1 MGTFQ
6 NTKSPAQNQVI
17 LNKETSNIRQN
28 IVGNITNSMINRVT
42 DNPFYFFNNMSITKV
57 TFYNINKEHTTL
69 DEVLENTNNLIGA
82 ASGLRFDKINNCI
95 LYGLPRIEL
104 NVNIGEFG
112 TEADPI
118 EGEAILPPNTFKPYQ
133 ESYFSIDYLNLS
145 KTLWFRI
152 ISVNIDT
159 LPNGS
164 NFYKLQYVL
173 DSVGKSIT
181 PQVVNEYNFISE
193 NIGTSFPVL
202 VDAEQYALQSTYQ
215 ELINLLH
222 QFYYEMFFKEEVQ
235 TFVFRYG
242 EFGYWFYDPYL
253 LKFCIDHGI
262 LSSNGKKYVHVDQP
276 AIVPPFFSVDYQFTI
291 FRRLEDLDSKLCY
304 LEGFGLL
311 VQDPMSL
318 LTQRIEPYYGMS
330 FRDDDGTPLWDN
342 PLIEKIP
349 YFDIDLFNLI
359 PGADPF
365 KSNDEY
371 KCKCAEIL
379 YGLDKNHL
387 YYKIIYSFLNG
398 ETITSDML
406 DQIQYIHFT
415 PCKELYYTIPILIYI
430 IQASINSLSA

>member
-1 MGTFQ
+1 MTYLLGTFQ

-69 DEVLENTNNLIGA
+69 DEVLENTNNLIGK

-133 ESYFSIDYLNLS
+133 ESYFSIDYLNLA

-173 DSVGKSIT
+173 DSVGKSII

-202 VDAEQYALQSTYQ
+202 VDAEQYAMQSMYQ

-222 QFYYEMFFKEEVQ
+222 QF
-235 TFVFRYG
+235 
-242 EFGYWFYDPYL
+242 
-253 LKFCIDHGI
+253 
-262 LSSNGKKYVHVDQP
+262 
-276 AIVPPFFSVDYQFTI
+276 
-291 FRRLEDLDSKLCY
+291 
-304 LEGFGLL
+304 
-311 VQDPMSL
+311 
-318 LTQRIEPYYGMS
+318 
-330 FRDDDGTPLWDN
+330 
-342 PLIEKIP
+342 
-349 YFDIDLFNLI
+349 
-359 PGADPF
+359 
-365 KSNDEY
+365 
-371 KCKCAEIL
+371 
-379 YGLDKNHL
+379 
-387 YYKIIYSFLNG
+387 
-398 ETITSDML
+398 
-406 DQIQYIHFT
+406 
-415 PCKELYYTIPILIYI
+415 
-430 IQASINSLSA
+430 